1 MTLSFKRSQRSI
13 SKVIKFH
20 LIETHYFLGI
30 IVVLTVL
37 GGGIGG
43 GSGGCGSVTAVCVV
57 LVYCCSGRRFYH
69 HRTRIYLR
77 ILIIVQFQNVH

>member
-1 MTLSFKRSQRSI
+1 M
-13 SKVIKFH
+13 
-20 LIETHYFLGI
+20 
-30 IVVLTVL
+30 VLTVL

-43 GSGGCGSVTAVCVV
+43 GCSGRGSVTAVRVV

-69 HRTRIYLR
+69 HRTRIHLR